1 MACCQGRCPQV
12 SAPAGSSPGTPSHTP
27 HGAARASSRHHG
39 PCPVSPGAQV
49 QELASLGVTQPPALP
64 ARHRSVGCFPGALRT
79 RTQPLQYQATCPRWT
94 LCTKTSSEPRSSQCH
109 ATKPPL
115 PPQGP
120 GHAAVQD
127 AQRMLAEQEE
137 WRKSQLQMSGNL
149 FIKQFLKLLTQ
160 KRLAEDIKKHYIEK
174 VLHAVFFFGR
184 LHKRMVNPVDFLGPT
199 TCQIMQAKFPRPF
212 EQYSTHLPS
221 LTPYSIL
228 LQFGTEEAGC
238 STQEQM
244 ESFLR
249 DFNETLQEELEQET
263 NLKLSQFVFR
273 AAVISF
279 SIYRDPGDGAAT
291 PLFYGASLSCSGLLE
306 RKIMIA
312 ILCLQTWHKAVAF
325 AVHHGENDLAIVF
338 PDGVQSRAFYYMH
351 GAFVEKEPCVKCRKM
366 FKVDFR
372 PPAGSATENSRWP
385 YGNCAENESLSKLLQ
400 GVPGL
405 QERVVSTHTP
415 PQPNTYQ
422 AIEQEFA
429 DVIENSFRR
438 HLVQLLQERH
448 FFSHLPLQFF

>member
-1 MACCQGRCPQV
+1 
-12 SAPAGSSPGTPSHTP
+12 
-27 HGAARASSRHHG
+27 
-39 PCPVSPGAQV
+39 
-49 QELASLGVTQPPALP
+49 
-64 ARHRSVGCFPGALRT
+64 
-79 RTQPLQYQATCPRWT
+79 
-94 LCTKTSSEPRSSQCH
+94 
-109 ATKPPL
+109 
-115 PPQGP
+115 
-120 GHAAVQD
+120 
-127 AQRMLAEQEE
+127 MLAEREE
-137 WRKSQLQMSGNL
+137 RCKSQLQMSGNL
-149 FIKQFLKLLTQ
+149 FIKHFLKLLTQ
-160 KRLAEDIKKHYIEK
+160 KQLAEDIKKHYMEK

-184 LHKRMVNPVDFLGPT
+184 LHKRMVQPIDFLGPEV
-199 TCQIMQAKFPRPF
+199 CQILQAKFPRPF

-249 DFNETLQEELEQET
+249 DFNETLQEELEQEQEA

-273 AAVISF
+273 AAVVSF

-338 PDGVQSRAFYYMH
+338 PDGVQSRAFYYTH
-351 GAFVEKEPCVKCRKM
+351 GAFKEKKPCVKCTKM

-429 DVIENSFRR
+429 DVIENSFRY
-438 HLVQLLQERH
+438 HLVQLLQEGH
-448 FFSHLPLQFF
+448 FFSYLPLQFF